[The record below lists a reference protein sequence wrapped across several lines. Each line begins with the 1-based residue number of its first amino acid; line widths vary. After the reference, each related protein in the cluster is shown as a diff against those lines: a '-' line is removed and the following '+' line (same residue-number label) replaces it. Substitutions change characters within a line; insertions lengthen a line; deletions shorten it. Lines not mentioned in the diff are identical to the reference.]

1 MTKYE
6 QDQIFCKIP
15 RAKQTSQVKVL
26 SLSMLSIAQSFW
38 HGSQAE
44 VLRGAVV
51 TLLKIKKFQKYYRLF
66 CSTLYQFRSQ
76 YLQERGLKLHRRDVL
91 FYFQCLLI

>member
-1 MTKYE
+1 MNKLKSFVKFQET
-6 QDQIFCKIP
+6 
-15 RAKQTSQVKVL
+15 KQTPEVKVL
-26 SLSMLSIAQSFW
+26 NLLMLRIAQSFW

-51 TLLKIKKFQKYYRLF
+51 TLLKTKNFKKYYQLF

-76 YLQERGLKLHRRDVL
+76 YLQEHCLKLHRKDVL